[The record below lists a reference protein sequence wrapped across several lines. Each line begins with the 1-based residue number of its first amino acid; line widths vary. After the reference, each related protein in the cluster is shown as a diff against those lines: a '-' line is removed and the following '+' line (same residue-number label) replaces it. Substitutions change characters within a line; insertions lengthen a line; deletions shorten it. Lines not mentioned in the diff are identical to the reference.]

1 MGEKTLPEST
11 DDQDTCLD
19 VINDAVS
26 DEPGVV
32 GVLLNSAEE
41 RVSFDYDP
49 AAISEDDIARVADEL
64 APTLHQRW
72 STCTMRL
79 GRQGGRA
86 CEACALSLEHRVE
99 GMTGVRRATASYI
112 GGALS
117 VTYDDALVSPDELL
131 HRVRELGVI
140 ARPSAAAASGEGAEE
155 LEQAGILPGL
165 PEWLTLERVEAI
177 FTAITFLAMML
188 GLAAEK
194 LLVMPALATAAYTVA
209 YVSGGAFGLKAG
221 LESLRNRTIDVD
233 ILMILAALGA
243 AFVGARFEGAMLLFL
258 FSLSN
263 VLQNYAL
270 GRTRSAIRSLM
281 KLRPEEALVRR
292 GAQIVILS
300 PDRCVI
306 GDRVIVRPGERIPL
320 DGLVIEGESSVDQ
333 ASLTGESMPVLKKV
347 GDSVFA
353 GTINQQG
360 SLEVRVTRLA
370 RDSTIARLIML
381 VEEAQSE
388 KATTQRVIDKIE
400 QYYAVGVIVATIL
413 AIIIP
418 VFVFQVDFDSAFYRA
433 MTLLV
438 AASPCAVVI
447 STPATVLSAIGNGAR
462 NGVLFKGGAYVEQ
475 AATIK
480 VIAFDKTGTL
490 TVGKPHVTDV
500 LPLDPGQISEEE
512 LLAAAAAVEARS
524 EHPLAKAVIREAAG
538 RQIEWSAAAS
548 FQSTSGLGV
557 RALVEDRQILI
568 GSRQYLAQFEAG
580 GLNEAA
586 ALMRKLEDGG
596 KTSIAVAACTENDN
610 NVQVLGVIGL
620 ADVLRPD
627 ASHVVARLKALGLAR
642 VVMLTGDNKQVARSI
657 AAKAGLDDYYAELLP
672 GDKLDVLRALAE
684 EYGPVAMVGDGVND
698 APALAAA
705 TIGIAMGAAGTDVAL
720 ETADIVLMADDLG
733 KIPYVMDLSRRTRK
747 TLLQNLV
754 FAFSVIAILVAAV
767 FNVGLPL
774 PLSVIGHEGST
785 VIVSLNGLRLLKYQP
800 ET

>member
-1 MGEKTLPEST
+1 MSNKSLLESK

-32 GVLLNSAEE
+32 GVILNSAEE

-49 AAISEDDIARVADEL
+49 SAISETAIARVADDL

-99 GMTGVRRATASYI
+99 NMGGVRRATASYM

-131 HRVRELGVI
+131 RRVRELGVS
-140 ARPSAAAASGEGAEE
+140 ASPSAAQRAEQLPE
-155 LEQAGILPGL
+155 HVAILPGL
-165 PEWLTLERVEAI
+165 PDWLTPERVEAI

-188 GLAAEK
+188 GLVAEK
-194 LLVMPALATAAYTVA
+194 LLAMPTLATVSYVIAYA
-209 YVSGGAFGLKAG
+209 SGGAFGLMAG

-233 ILMILAALGA
+233 ILMLLAALGA

-281 KLRPEEALVRR
+281 QLRPEEALVRR
-292 GAQIVILS
+292 GVNIVVLS
-300 PDRCVI
+300 PDRCVV
-306 GDRVIVRPGERIPL
+306 GDRVIVRPGERVPL
-320 DGLVIEGESSVDQ
+320 DGLVIEGESSIDQ
-333 ASLTGESMPVLKKV
+333 ASLTGESMPVIKKV

-353 GTINQQG
+353 GTINQEG

-370 RDSTIARLIML
+370 RDSTIAKLIKL

-388 KATTQRVIDKIE
+388 KATTQRVIDKVE
-400 QYYAVGVIVATIL
+400 QYYAIGVIVATIL
-413 AIIIP
+413 AIVVP
-418 VFVFQVDFDSAFYRA
+418 VFVLQEDFDTAFYRA

-490 TVGKPHVTDV
+490 TIGKPQVTDIV
-500 LPLDPGQISEEE
+500 SLDPEQTSEEE
-512 LLAAAAAVEARS
+512 LLTLAAAVEARS
-524 EHPLAKAVIREAAG
+524 EHPLAKAVVREATA
-538 RQIEWSAAAS
+538 RQVEWSPAES

-557 RALVEDRQILI
+557 RALVEGRQAFI
-568 GSRQYLAQFEAG
+568 GSRHYFSQFDAEG
-580 GLNEAA
+580 MTRAA
-586 ALMRKLEDGG
+586 AIMHRLEEEG
-596 KTSIAVAACTENDN
+596 KTSVTVAAQAAGDQA
-610 NVQVLGVIGL
+610 VKVLGVLGL

-627 ASHVVARLKALGLAR
+627 AAHVVARLKALGLAR
-642 VVMLTGDNKQVARSI
+642 VVMLTGDNESVARGI

-672 GDKLDVLRALAE
+672 GDKLSVLRTLAE

-705 TIGIAMGAAGTDVAL
+705 TIGIAMGAAGSDVAL
-720 ETADIVLMADDLG
+720 ETADIVLIADDLG

-747 TLLQNLV
+747 TLVQNLV
-754 FAFSVIAILVAAV
+754 FAFAVIAILVAAV

-774 PLSVIGHEGST
+774 PLSVMGHEGST
-785 VIVSLNGLRLLKYQP
+785 VLVSLNGLRLLKYQP
-800 ET
+800 AT